1 MFILLNTMKF
11 RLKSP
16 NQTYSITFD
25 DLNDQLTIAE
35 LKIKIK
41 KRLLSLRK
49 YVLFI
54 ILCQ

>member
-1 MFILLNTMKF
+1 MKF